1 MIHHTRGVYPNGDY
15 KDNGVPSEDIAGHI
29 FYNISYRPG
38 RAFFLD
44 GICICRGIGV
54 SDELIKKHTN
64 ITDQPKMSK
73 ATKPYV

>member
-1 MIHHTRGVYPNGDY
+1 MIHHTRGVYPNGGF
-15 KDNGVPSEDIAGHI
+15 KDNGVPSEDLAGHI

-44 GICICRGIGV
+44 GICIHRGIGV
-54 SDELIKKHTN
+54 SDELIVEHT
-64 ITDQPKMSK
+64 DVEGKVKMDK